1 MAVKFVFEDGENTP
15 SSFLLKQSHHGKHI
29 YFSNGVSQLLSKAL
43 EIKEPSD
50 IVCMFYDVSPNN
62 RKTVKGYELL
72 VETLRQNA
80 DSMKDMFV
88 IPIICIEYHI
98 CKVLY
103 LNNWLYAIDP
113 AEMALVQNLVAEFN
127 YDDLPVDMK
136 GDDYVATSLEHAYKN
151 ILSRL
156 KMRCLHNSFE
166 YSGDSKVRK
175 VPSIRGQFYE
185 KDCVCDRKYCKID
198 CNETLK
204 AKAEKLYC
212 SLPVFAVD
220 DDFHRNLLVSL
231 GIHPVVLSAEDIIL
245 ERKIFYDKIC
255 HNMKLPLISINI

>member
-1 MAVKFVFEDGENTP
+1 MAIKFVFEDGENTP

-29 YFSNGVSQLLSKAL
+29 YFSNGVSQLLNKAL
-43 EIKEPSD
+43 DIKELND

-80 DSMKDMFV
+80 DSMKDIFV

-103 LNNWLYAIDP
+103 LNNWFCAMDST
-113 AEMALVQNLVAEFN
+113 EMTLIQNLVANFN
-127 YDDLPVDMK
+127 WDGLPVDIK
-136 GDDYVATSLEHAYKN
+136 NDNYVATSLEHAYKN

-166 YSGDSKVRK
+166 YSRNSKVRK
-175 VPSIRGQFYE
+175 ASSICGRFYE
-185 KDCVCDRKYCKID
+185 RNCVCDRKYCKID

-204 AKAEKLYC
+204 TKAEKLYC
-212 SLPVFAVD
+212 SLPVFVVD
-220 DDFHRNLLVSL
+220 DDFHRNILVSL
-231 GIHPVVLSAEDIIL
+231 GIHPVALSAEEITL

-255 HNMKLPLISINI
+255 HTMKLPLISINI